1 MGPHAKLI
9 HSGGSFYC
17 EHLGKA
23 LTLGLGLDGSAVL
36 HLPGPLPPGWLVQ
49 ALDQLFI
56 AAPQLTV
63 LPCRM
68 PSGAMHHRRW
78 LCLP

>member
-36 HLPGPLPPGWLVQ
+36 HLPGPLPPGWCKHW
-49 ALDQLFI
+49 I
-56 AAPQLTV
+56 NCSSP
-63 LPCRM
+63 
-68 PSGAMHHRRW
+68 HRS
-78 LCLP
+78 